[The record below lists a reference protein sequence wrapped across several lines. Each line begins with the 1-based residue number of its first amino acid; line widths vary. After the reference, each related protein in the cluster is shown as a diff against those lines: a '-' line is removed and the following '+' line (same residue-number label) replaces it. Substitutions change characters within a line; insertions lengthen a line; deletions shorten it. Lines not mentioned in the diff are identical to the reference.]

1 MRFNVFVERMPKGR
15 AGDVAVE
22 EILRATLSDF
32 VRLGE
37 EGWGQVTRIP
47 GVR

>member
-1 MRFNVFVERMPKGR
+1 MRFNVFVEGMPKGR

-22 EILRATLSDF
+22 EILRAMLSDF

-37 EGWGQVTRIP
+37 EGWGQVTQIP